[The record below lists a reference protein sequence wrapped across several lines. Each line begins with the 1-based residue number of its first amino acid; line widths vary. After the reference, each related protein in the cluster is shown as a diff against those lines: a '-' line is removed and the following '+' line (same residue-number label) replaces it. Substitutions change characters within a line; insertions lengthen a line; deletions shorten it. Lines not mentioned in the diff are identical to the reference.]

1 MNYELRITNYELFFV
16 DKIIEVSNLSNYK
29 LILLIK
35 KFVEVYNTYCKQ
47 HCFFFYNIFF
57 NHHSTEFGICNSEL
71 FKV

>member
-1 MNYELRITNYELFFV
+1 MNYELRITNCSLLT
-16 DKIIEVSNLSNYK
+16 NLLAHYK